1 MLLGGT
7 AQTIGSWVGQVPGL
21 SREREVIAVELR
33 GQGLANPALPIN
45 DVRLSVQVED
55 LRSLFREAEI
65 GSSANRPVDLIGF
78 SFGGRVALKYAG
90 SVPEDVNAVSATSV
104 SNKRGVG
111 KVILQSWASL
121 LGEGATRGSGR
132 DGGNHN
138 HDDADD
144 DARRLSAFAWSS
156 ILNTHSPE
164 FIEKNEKRIEGWVR
178 MVAGANSRAGLHA
191 ILTQTHGGDVPHTAA
206 GSAAVS
212 RAGSS
217 SSDDPDEPLKLARA
231 CGAAGIRGQLIT
243 GGKDLICD
251 AASAPRLAEAAGFEL
266 HCFADCAHAVPLESP
281 LEWRREVLRFL
292 DS

>member
-21 SREREVIAVELR
+21 SREREVIVVELR
-33 GQGLANPALPIN
+33 GQGLKNPALPIN

-121 LGEGATRGSGR
+121 LGEGTTS
-132 DGGNHN
+132 GGNNN

-178 MVAGANSRAGLHA
+178 MVAAANSRAGLHA

-206 GSAAVS
+206 AGSAAVS

-217 SSDDPDEPLKLARA
+217 SSDDDPDEPLKLAHA
-231 CGAAGIRGQLIT
+231 CGAAGVRGQLIT

>member
-45 DVRLSVQVED
+45 DVSLSVQVED

-121 LGEGATRGSGR
+121 LGEGTTS
-132 DGGNHN
+132 GGNNN

-178 MVAGANSRAGLHA
+178 MVAAANSRAGLHA

-217 SSDDPDEPLKLARA
+217 SSDDDPDEPLKLARA

-266 HCFADCAHAVPLESP
+266 HCFADCAHAVPLERP

>member
-21 SREREVIAVELR
+21 SREREVIVVELR
-33 GQGLANPALPIN
+33 GQGLKNPALPIN

-132 DGGNHN
+132 DGGNNN

-178 MVAGANSRAGLHA
+178 MVAAAN
-191 ILTQTHGGDVPHTAA
+191 
-206 GSAAVS
+206 S

>member
-121 LGEGATRGSGR
+121 LGEGTTS
-132 DGGNHN
+132 GGNNN

-191 ILTQTHGGDVPHTAA
+191 ILMQTHGGDVPHTAAA